1 VSELGG
7 NKNHHVMEKNYE
19 FLESDLKYL
28 GFDASMNA
36 DLKEMLGTEAD
47 SFELSYRSTVQNE
60 TISAQLYFHRVDPE
74 GYFFFSNYKLCVGEK
89 QHTFYV
95 FKGRGVTVK
104 EGYNLLCGRA
114 VFKMRKA
121 KNGQVYNEWIEL
133 DLNVK
138 EENGF
143 RARVYPESYGFDL
156 LALIDSML
164 IDTPSP
170 NWDRSMLIRS
180 LEKGNLQAA
189 FIRQNG
195 SHRKVFLSANPGER
209 TITVHETESVVTGKV
224 EETRPGDDIEEALN
238 RKTTRTRKLKDITL

>member
-1 VSELGG
+1 
-7 NKNHHVMEKNYE
+7 MEQNYE
-19 FLESDLKYL
+19 FLVNDLKYL
-28 GFDASMNA
+28 GFDTSMNA
-36 DLKEMLGTEAD
+36 ELKEMLGTEAD
-47 SFELSYRSTVQNE
+47 SFELAYQGKIQNE
-60 TISAQLYFHRVDPE
+60 PISALLFFHRVDSE
-74 GYFFFSNYKLCVGEK
+74 GYFFFSNYKLCLGVR

-95 FKGRGVTVK
+95 FKGRGITVK

-114 VFKMRKA
+114 VFKQRKA
-121 KNGQVYNEWIEL
+121 KNGQIYNEWIEL

-156 LALIDSML
+156 LSLIDTML

-189 FIRQNG
+189 FIKQDG
-195 SHRKVFLSANPGER
+195 SHRKVYLSADPGER
-209 TITVHETESVVTGKV
+209 TIRIHEIESKPIEKV
-224 EETRPGDDIEEALN
+224 EETKMGDDIEDSLK
-238 RKTTRTRKLKDITL
+238 RKPSKVKKIKDIIL